1 MVFKNTERTGKIQ
14 ALYQDI
20 IRLFRETITEGW
32 GAYVTVQVIITAAH
46 YCELQ
51 RMIDEQIVQLYNHCR

>member
-32 GAYVTVQVIITAAH
+32 GAYVTVQVIITAA
-46 YCELQ
+46 
-51 RMIDEQIVQLYNHCR
+51 DTIVSCGAGLTSR

>member
-14 ALYQDI
+14 AIYQDI

-32 GAYVTVQVIITAAH
+32 GAYVTVQVIITAA
-46 YCELQ
+46 
-51 RMIDEQIVQLYNHCR
+51 DTIVSCGA

>member
-46 YCELQ
+46 HCELQ